1 MFFVYVLRSEKTGR
15 LNLGHSADLRQRP
28 GQHNNS
34 ITKSTK
40 NRGPWKLLEHEEF
53 GTRSEAAQRERFLK
67 TGQGRERLKELLE
80 RAERSSA
87 G

>member
-15 LNLGHSADLRQRP
+15 LYVGHTADLQQRL
-28 GQHNNS
+28 GQHNNG

-40 NRGPWKLLEHEEF
+40 NRGPWKLIHHEEF

-67 TGQGRERLKELLE
+67 TGQGREQLKELL
-80 RAERSSA
+80 RKAERSSA
-87 G
+87 E